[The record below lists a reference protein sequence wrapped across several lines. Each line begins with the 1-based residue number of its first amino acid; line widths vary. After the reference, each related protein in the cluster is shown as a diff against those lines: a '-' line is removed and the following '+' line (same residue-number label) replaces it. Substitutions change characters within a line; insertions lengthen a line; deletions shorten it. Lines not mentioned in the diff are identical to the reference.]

1 MTLDNASEKW
11 LSVRKAEVAP
21 NTHRIDSERMKA
33 LCARLGSRTL
43 ISLRPEDIRNY
54 QHERRSEVSA
64 RTVNL
69 ETKVLRL
76 LLTEAHLWT
85 RFEPYFKPLRENRRG
100 PGRALTAEQH
110 EQLFK
115 VVMSDPNAS
124 SSYFAAI
131 IAAETTM
138 RGCELKGLRVAD
150 IDLIGGVV
158 RVHRITTK
166 TDAGERTIP
175 LTKAA
180 VWCFGQLLKRAELLG
195 STKAEH
201 YLFPR
206 FVFRDKRTP
215 GTGLGY
221 DPTKHQVSFR
231 TGWKN
236 LLKRAGL
243 PKLRFHTYGIKL
255 LLILLEQG
263 IADPINPVR
272 CRPCLR
278 PDARTLQPHP
288 T

>member
-1 MTLDNASEKW
+1 
-11 LSVRKAEVAP
+11 
-21 NTHRIDSERMKA
+21 
-33 LCARLGSRTL
+33 
-43 ISLRPEDIRNY
+43 
-54 QHERRSEVSA
+54 
-64 RTVNL
+64 
-69 ETKVLRL
+69 
-76 LLTEAHLWT
+76 
-85 RFEPYFKPLRENRRG
+85 
-100 PGRALTAEQH
+100 
-110 EQLFK
+110 
-115 VVMSDPNAS
+115 MSDPNAS

-201 YLFPR
+201 YLFPP

-243 PKLRFHTYGIKL
+243 PRLRFHDLRHHAITRL
-255 LLILLEQG
+255 AEQG
-263 IADPINPVR
+263 IADPVIMSVSGHISRQMLEHYSHIRLEAKRAAIAKIDTFKVPATQPATVDEDRIN
-272 CRPCLR
+272 
-278 PDARTLQPHP
+278 
-288 T
+288 

>member
-1 MTLDNASEKW
+1 MRRRKRERYDGLHQRGAVWYCKVRLDKDGKWHELSLGTTSKDEALQLRESKVREFLEERELPDYALMTLDNASEKW

-115 VVMSDPNAS
+115 VVMSDPNAPS
-124 SSYFAAI
+124 PRLASIDRRQLVLRTVDVERLIDEGHSARSIWELVGRLDLSLYPAQ
-131 IAAETTM
+131 IAAVHG
-138 RGCELKGLRVAD
+138 RGGRD
-150 IDLIGGVV
+150 HTDPQRLIS
-158 RVHRITTK
+158 
-166 TDAGERTIP
+166 
-175 LTKAA
+175 
-180 VWCFGQLLKRAELLG
+180 VWLYA
-195 STKAEH
+195 
-201 YLFPR
+201 
-206 FVFRDKRTP
+206 
-215 GTGLGY
+215 
-221 DPTKHQVSFR
+221 
-231 TGWKN
+231 
-236 LLKRAGL
+236 
-243 PKLRFHTYGIKL
+243 
-255 LLILLEQG
+255 
-263 IADPINPVR
+263 
-272 CRPCLR
+272 
-278 PDARTLQPHP
+278 
-288 T
+288 